1 MREGENGTK
10 ERSEK
15 RVFWELERRRRILEK
30 EMENIFGKEEEEIL
44 RRGGEDNFVI
54 SILTA
59 HLVGSLA
66 YPKL

>member
-30 EMENIFGKEEEEIL
+30 EMENIFGKEEEKI
-44 RRGGEDNFVI
+44 
-54 SILTA
+54 
-59 HLVGSLA
+59 
-66 YPKL
+66 